1 MFAPILNNLIVTA
14 TFLVYAAMRGVGGA
28 SAIGAVPAEVAL
40 VEPPALV
47 AVTTAWMVEP
57 SSVPVRV

>member
-1 MFAPILNNLIVTA
+1 MVSPLIAGGVEFAG
-14 TFLVYAAMRGVGGA
+14 AAGGVGGA